1 MVLILGGTTE
11 GRLAVRVAD
20 AAGSP
25 YWYSTRGELQQIEC
39 KHGAHIT
46 GALDEAAMSE
56 FCREHDIRLLVDA
69 AHPFATE
76 LHRTV
81 AAVAES
87 LDLPVVRVER
97 TYSCLLG
104 SAPSVMP
111 DLTSPVMPGSTSSVM
126 PDSTSSVMP
135 GLTPSVMPGLTSP
148 VMPGL
153 TRHLDIADPAR
164 AFFHWC
170 DDYVDAVAQLEA
182 DGITRLLALTGV
194 QTIAKLRPFWEKH
207 DCWFRILRRE
217 ESLGKARQQGFP
229 EERLVFYEEDDE
241 ASLIARLTPQAIL
254 TKESGESGGFFQKVE
269 AARTAGIPI
278 YVIKRPPLPAG
289 FEIVTGE
296 HGLRKAIERLVPGFF
311 PLRSGFTTGACAT
324 AAAKAALLTLLG
336 QEVGETVEITFPDGE
351 QLSLPVA
358 SSQLI
363 LPHPHAKAATATV
376 IKDAGDDPDVTNG
389 REIVAT
395 VAFNAEHGIHFLQ
408 GEGVGRVTLPG
419 LGLPI
424 GGPAINRVPRQM
436 MECELSAL
444 YDGGLDVTISVPGG
458 RELAQRTFNPKLG
471 IVDGISIIGTS
482 GIVKPFSNEAFV
494 DAIRREVEV
503 AVAVGAE
510 RLVINSGSKSEAF
523 LKKRYP
529 ELPPQ
534 AFVHYGNFIGETLKI
549 AADLQVPQVTMGIM
563 LGKAVKLAEGHLD
576 THSKSVV
583 MNKAFLKEV
592 AAGAGCSPAAAEAI
606 DRLTLARELWTGL
619 TPDDARRFFS
629 AILSRCYAVCTTV
642 YPARSAAPVSVSLAD
657 KGSLTGNT
665 PAATLT
671 ILLLDEDGNV
681 FE

>member
-1 MVLILGGTTE
+1 MILILGGTTE

-25 YWYSTRGELQQIEC
+25 YWYSTRGDLQQIDC
-39 KHGAHIT
+39 KHGTHIT
-46 GALDEAAMSE
+46 GALDEAAMTT
-56 FCREHDIRLLVDA
+56 FCADHGIRLLIDA
-69 AHPFATE
+69 AHPFAVE

-97 TYSCLLG
+97 VYTEEAAG
-104 SAPSVMP
+104 
-111 DLTSPVMPGSTSSVM
+111 VMPGSDLSCGAL
-126 PDSTSSVMP
+126 PQ
-135 GLTPSVMPGLTSP
+135 TPPLRPAITQGSP
-148 VMPGL
+148 SRPL
-153 TRHLDIADPAR
+153 LAADAAGGASLR
-164 AFFHWC
+164 WC
-170 DDYVDAVAQLEA
+170 DDYADAIRQMEA
-182 DGITRLLALTGV
+182 DGISCLLALTGV
-194 QTIAKLRPFWEKH
+194 QTIGKLRPYWSAH

-217 ESLGKARQQGFP
+217 ESLEKAAQQGFP
-229 EERLVFYEEDDE
+229 SERLVYYEEEDD
-241 ASLIARLTPQAIL
+241 ATLIARLHPQAIL
-254 TKESGESGGFFQKVE
+254 TKESGESGGFTQKV
-269 AARTAGIPI
+269 AAAKAAGIPV
-278 YVIKRPPLPAG
+278 YVVRRPPLPVG
-289 FEIVTGE
+289 FEVVTGE

-311 PLRSGFTTGACAT
+311 PLRSGFTTGASAT

-336 QEVGETVEITFPDGE
+336 QPVGETVDVLFPDGE
-351 QLSLPVA
+351 VLLLPIASCNLSSEAPAAIRLDPPAPAREGLVERQVLSGPAEDGPEKVLPRAEKQAQSADSAIAV
-358 SSQLI
+358 
-363 LPHPHAKAATATV
+363 V
-376 IKDAGDDPDVTNG
+376 VKDAGDDPDVTNG

-395 VAFNAEHGIHFLQ
+395 VAFSDEPGIHFLQ

-436 MECELSAL
+436 MEQNLSAL

-482 GIVKPFSNEAFV
+482 GIVRPFSNEAFV

-503 AVAVGAE
+503 ALAVGAPQ
-510 RLVINSGSKSEAF
+510 LVINSGAKSEAF
-523 LKKRYP
+523 LKARFP
-529 ELPPQ
+529 DLPPQ

-549 AADLQVPQVTMGIM
+549 AADLHVPKVTMGIM

-583 MNKAFLKEV
+583 MNKEFLKAV
-592 AAGAGCSPAAAEAI
+592 AAEAGCTPATADTI
-606 DRLTLARELWTGL
+606 DYLTLARELWHAL
-619 TPDDARRFFS
+619 PPADAHRFFS
-629 AILSRCYAVCTTV
+629 AILTRCQTACASV
-642 YPARSAAPVSVSLAD
+642 YP
-657 KGSLTGNT
+657 N
-665 PAATLT
+665 LT

>member
-1 MVLILGGTTE
+1 MILILGGTTE

-25 YWYSTRGELQQIEC
+25 YWYSTRGDLQQIEC
-39 KHGAHIT
+39 KHGTHIT
-46 GALDEAAMSE
+46 GALDETAMAAFCSE
-56 FCREHDIRLLVDA
+56 HGIRLLIDA

-81 AAVAES
+81 ASVSES

-97 TYSCLLG
+97 IYS
-104 SAPSVMP
+104 
-111 DLTSPVMPGSTSSVM
+111 D
-126 PDSTSSVMP
+126 
-135 GLTPSVMPGLTSP
+135 PSVMPGF
-148 VMPGL
+148 
-153 TRHLDIADPAR
+153 DPASLR
-164 AFFHWC
+164 WC
-170 DDYVDAVAQLEA
+170 DDYNDAVRRLEA

-194 QTIAKLRPFWEKH
+194 QTIGKLKPFWSQY

-217 ESLGKARQQGFP
+217 ESLEKAAKQGFP
-229 EERLVFYEEDDE
+229 SDRLVYYEEEDDE
-241 ASLIARLTPQAIL
+241 ALIARLQPQAIL
-254 TKESGESGGFFQKVE
+254 TKESGESGGFDRKVE
-269 AARTAGIPI
+269 AAASAGIPV
-278 YVIKRPPLPAG
+278 YVVRRPALPSG

-324 AAAKAALLTLLG
+324 AAAKAALLKLLG
-336 QEVGETVEITFPDGE
+336 KPVGDSVEILFPDGE
-351 QLSLPVA
+351 RLSLPLMRNPTEDAARDGLVERQVLSVRALDRAEKVLTRVGKQHHRLDSA
-358 SSQLI
+358 S
-363 LPHPHAKAATATV
+363 AAV

-389 REIVAT
+389 QEIVAT
-395 VAFNAEHGIHFLQ
+395 VAFSDEPGIHFLQ

-436 MECELSAL
+436 IEQNLLEL

-458 RELAQRTFNPKLG
+458 RELARRTFNPKLG

-482 GIVKPFSNEAFV
+482 GIVRPFSNEAFV
-494 DAIRREVEV
+494 DAIRREIEV

-510 RLVINSGSKSEAF
+510 KLVINSGAKSEAF
-523 LKKRYP
+523 LKARFP

-549 AADLQVPQVTMGIM
+549 AAELKVPQVVMGIM

-583 MNKAFLKEV
+583 MNKTFLKEV
-592 AAGAGCSPAAAEAI
+592 AAAAGCSPAAAQAI
-606 DRLTLARELWTGL
+606 DRLTLARELWQGL
-619 TPDDARRFFS
+619 PEADARRFFS
-629 AILSRCYAVCTTV
+629 AILSRCASACTTV
-642 YPARSAAPVSVSLAD
+642 YPNAVMPGSA
-657 KGSLTGNT
+657 
-665 PAATLT
+665 PASLT

-681 FE
+681 FEPLG